1 MANFAHYVKTST
13 KPEVHGI
20 LHCCQITSRLAE
32 RRADILKALLLHTDA
47 GCIIMTV
54 LISQLNYKRAKAG
67 SNAIPIPSI
76 TWKEIEAT
84 GGEGR
89 IRDRMVRR
97 IGGRERKVRK
107 RKMRG
112 KGEMEVSGRDLLAGD
127 SVAEW

>member
-32 RRADILKALLLHTDA
+32 RHADILKALLLHTDA

-67 SNAIPIPSI
+67 SNAIPIPPI

-84 GGEGR
+84 GGEDGKKN
-89 IRDRMVRR
+89 RR
-97 IGGRERKVRK
+97 QGKKGEETEDERKR
-107 RKMRG
+107 RNG
-112 KGEMEVSGRDLLAGD
+112 SFWA
-127 SVAEW
+127 